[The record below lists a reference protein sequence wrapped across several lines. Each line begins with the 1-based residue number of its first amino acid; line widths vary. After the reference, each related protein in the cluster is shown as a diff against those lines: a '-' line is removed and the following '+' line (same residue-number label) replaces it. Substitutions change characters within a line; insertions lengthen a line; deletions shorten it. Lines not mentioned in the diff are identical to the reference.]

1 MSVLRVQTIVNEA
14 NNGPVEFTRGLTLP
28 STQTLTGT
36 DTVINTTASGIGSIT
51 ELRAVGMHVG
61 VITATSFVGNGA
73 LITNAPGTPVGKVI
87 SLHLVT

>member
-36 DTVINTTASGIGSIT
+36 DTVINTTASGVGSVT
-51 ELRAVGMHVG
+51 ELKASNLFVGI
-61 VITATSFVGNGA
+61 ITAGSFVGNGA